1 MSYDADKKDN
11 LGLELSNRLTLA
23 QVSATF
29 SIVILLVLVQDGTRN
44 INGNINI
51 FCYSDI
57 SIKNII
63 NFFLWVASVGFAS
76 AAIRFLDN
84 VLDNSKLTD
93 NTAKKTIFGIQF
105 DDRIGDLSFILFLC
119 SWIIL
124 MLGLIVIGINIGI
137 PHLIISIV
145 GGLLFV
151 LTLFVIT
158 HSIFGIE

>member
-44 INGNINI
+44 INGNIL
-51 FCYSDI
+51 DI
-57 SIKNII
+57 PIKSIIEP
-63 NFFLWVASVGFAS
+63 FLWVASVGFAS